1 MSDSEISWTVA
12 CQAPLSIG
20 FDRQDYW
27 SGLPF
32 PSGNLWDPG
41 IEPMSTALVSGIFNT
56 ESPWKPLVD
65 STFKLFPK
73 YDYFSPL
80 LPLPLSLNHSLSSSY
95 YSNLLPGLAAPT
107 LSFVSG
113 RIKFLRYQ
121 SIPKSIPCSTLS
133 RGILFHIYKIQI
145 PCTDDWPLLR
155 PSPAHPQFLTLLDS
169 LSSSHQPSG

>member
-1 MSDSEISWTVA
+1 
-12 CQAPLSIG
+12 
-20 FDRQDYW
+20 
-27 SGLPF
+27 
-32 PSGNLWDPG
+32 
-41 IEPMSTALVSGIFNT
+41 MSTALVSGIFNT

-113 RIKFLRYQ
+113 RIKF
-121 SIPKSIPCSTLS
+121 
-133 RGILFHIYKIQI
+133 
-145 PCTDDWPLLR
+145 
-155 PSPAHPQFLTLLDS
+155 
-169 LSSSHQPSG
+169 